1 MCSSR
6 VPLSLYRRGTD
17 SCSIGFAEHVSS
29 SGLGSLP
36 VGFGVPPAESFSLF
50 RLFASVSVF
59 WDNTYTFVFFGRAES
74 PAVFFLKRGR
84 LKFDVGFGLFK
95 AILLSSTFLSGQQ
108 IRRTLLFENHAKYGV
123 SGQIAE
129 IVPRCAHTGWS
140 HRNLKFL
147 RH

>member
-1 MCSSR
+1 MGGLISPPAAQRSKPAQIPPKFSIRRSVWRVHFLRIFRSTTGTTMCSSR

-59 WDNTYTFVFFGRAES
+59 LDNTYT
-74 PAVFFLKRGR
+74 L
-84 LKFDVGFGLFK
+84 
-95 AILLSSTFLSGQQ
+95 
-108 IRRTLLFENHAKYGV
+108 NY
-123 SGQIAE
+123 
-129 IVPRCAHTGWS
+129 
-140 HRNLKFL
+140 
-147 RH
+147 